1 MTDVDDQSGLVPLDD
16 HSPTPDRYQ
25 IAVLMQC
32 LPLSNNP
39 WITSRWEV
47 LSVIPARMGADID
60 AEESAADG
68 DGHRIVRH
76 DGLSLRL
83 HPDESESYYYNLLV
97 DDPRCFVVCRQD
109 EANDIP
115 VPTLVTVSFDEAN
128 AYAEGDDRVESVS
141 LPLSLQQ
148 ALESYVLTHFVPTK
162 RTKRKRQNW
171 KDKQ

>member
-1 MTDVDDQSGLVPLDD
+1 MIDVDHHTGLVPLDD
-16 HSPTPDRYQ
+16 HSPSTYCHQ

-32 LPLSNNP
+32 IPVSNNP
-39 WITSRWEV
+39 WIDSKWEV
-47 LSVIPARMGADID
+47 LSVIPARMGVNNDVD
-60 AEESAADG
+60 KSAVEG
-68 DGHRIVRH
+68 VEHRIVRH

-83 HPDESESYYYNLLV
+83 HPDESESYYHNLMV

-109 EANDIP
+109 EDTDIP

-141 LPLSLQQ
+141 LPLSLHQ
-148 ALESYVLTHFVPTK
+148 AVESYVLTHFVPTK